1 LVAAPPR
8 KDLCDEKPCSENKIL
23 RVCNPKHT
31 KEKNRFVFEPFVY
44 FVWFVGKK
52 KKFNDHPFA
61 YRQEIELEIV
71 TLTNLGLGL
80 GRVALPRPEESS
92 GFRVSGSEL
101 METSRSGNPEP
112 GTRNLEHGAQD
123 PKPDL
128 SRRSQAEP
136 ETQNPELPPPAAAAG
151 WVVMVPF
158 ALPGELVRVRVYRN
172 HKNFSEADLLA
183 VLRPS
188 PYRVAPRCP
197 LFGRCGGCQY
207 QHLAHA
213 EQLRWKQRQV
223 AELLEHMAGV
233 VFPVVPVIASP
244 REFGYRSKITPHFDA
259 PRAVQSSG
267 FRVPGSELSDE
278 PLQMP
283 PPENPEPGTRNPEPG
298 TLNRELGTRNPA
310 ASAPSLPIGFLRQGA
325 RFEIVD
331 VPRCEIA
338 TEAINTRLGE
348 VRAEVQARA
357 RRGEFKRGAT
367 LLLREASGVVTT
379 DYDAVITETI
389 AVAGLVE
396 AGLPGS
402 TPPAT
407 EAGLPGSTTPATTD
421 PTSASLKLHFL
432 ARDFFQN
439 NPFILPAFAGYV
451 RTQAAGSGARFLVDA
466 YCGSGLFA
474 LSAAPAFERVAGI
487 EISETSV
494 QFARQNAA
502 ANGIGNATFQAGDA
516 AAIFAGLVFP
526 PGETVVVIDPPR
538 KGCDES
544 FLRQLFAYGPR
555 AVVYVSC
562 DPATQMRDL
571 RHFLAA
577 GYALSAVQPFDLF
590 PQTRHLECVITLTR
604 A

>member
-1 LVAAPPR
+1 
-8 KDLCDEKPCSENKIL
+8 
-23 RVCNPKHT
+23 
-31 KEKNRFVFEPFVY
+31 VY
-44 FVWFVGKK
+44 FVWVVGKK

-80 GRVALPRPEESS
+80 GRVALAHESS
-92 GFRVSGSEL
+92 GLGVLGSEL
-101 METSRSGNPEP
+101 PAHATPNPE
-112 GTRNLEHGAQD
+112 L
-123 PKPDL
+123 
-128 SRRSQAEP
+128 
-136 ETQNPELPPPAAAAG
+136 ETQNPELPSAIENRESKIENGNG

-172 HKNFSEADLLA
+172 HKNFSEADLLE

-188 PYRVAPRCP
+188 PHRVAPRCA

-207 QHLAHA
+207 QHLAPA
-213 EQLRWKQRQV
+213 EQLQWKRRQV
-223 AELLEHMAGV
+223 TELLEHMAGV
-233 VFPVVPVIASP
+233 VFPVASVIGSP
-244 REFGYRSKITPHFDA
+244 REFGYRSKITPHFAA
-259 PRAVQSSG
+259 PRAAQSSA
-267 FRVPGSELSDE
+267 FRVPRSALSDE
-278 PLQMP
+278 PSPMP
-283 PPENPEPGTRNPEPG
+283 PSVYP
-298 TLNRELGTRNPA
+298 ELGTRNPA
-310 ASAPSLPIGFLRQGA
+310 ALATSFPIGFLRQGA

-338 TEAINTRLGE
+338 TEAINARLGE

-357 RRGEFKRGAT
+357 LRGEFKRGVT
-367 LLLREASGVVTT
+367 LLLREAGGVVTT
-379 DYDAVITETI
+379 DFDATITETVG
-389 AVAGLVE
+389 A
-396 AGLPGS
+396 
-402 TPPAT
+402 
-407 EAGLPGSTTPATTD
+407 
-421 PTSASLKLHFL
+421 LKLHFL

-451 RTQAAGSGARFLVDA
+451 RTQAAASGARFLVDA

-487 EISETSV
+487 EISETAV

-502 ANGIGNATFQAGDA
+502 ANGIANATFQAGDA
-516 AAIFAGLVFP
+516 AVIFAGLTLP

-577 GYALSAVQPFDLF
+577 GYALTAVQPFDLF
-590 PQTRHLECVITLTR
+590 PQTRHLECVITLQR